1 MLHTHQVKYRKH
13 KLCSLIHGPLPAGCK
28 CNCPKG
34 RLPMERSFNW
44 TLDGVRGRV
53 EKIIGQVVH
62 HRAYNNCKNRWYY
75 NLLVDSVKLSLHTT
89 AVWSRMYPQY
99 PGYGFWGHF
108 D

>member
-62 HRAYNNCKNRWYY
+62 HAVRYLVSIFIFSTILMIVVCRC
-75 NLLVDSVKLSLHTT
+75 LLL
-89 AVWSRMYPQY
+89 
-99 PGYGFWGHF
+99 
-108 D
+108 